1 MTDDLLRD
9 YPVIHDV
16 PVRWGDMDAFQHVNN
31 VVYFQYFESARVA
44 YLEALGV
51 MEFMKDTTIGPILAS
66 IDCRFLFP
74 VTYPD
79 TLRVGARVSQLG
91 SDRFVIAHRAVSVQH
106 GRLVAEGES
115 MAVTFDYTAQ
125 RKAPLPEFVAR
136 AHSRP
141 GGFARQCAGI
151 APRSLVAARWTWSVA
166 LQKIP

>member
-9 YPVIHDV
+9 YPVIYDV

-66 IDCRFLFP
+66 INCSFRFP

-106 GRLVAEGES
+106 SRLAAEGES
-115 MAVTFDYTAQ
+115 MAVTFNYAAQ
-125 RKAPLPEFVAR
+125 RRALLPEFVHAR
-136 AHSRP
+136 ILALE
-141 GGFARQCAGI
+141 A
-151 APRSLVAARWTWSVA
+151 SLGNVPELLPDR
-166 LQKIP
+166 